1 MFYNILHAKIQNMR
15 EMNYS
20 IRPMIESD
28 ITEIS
33 EIDKEAFPGESMF
46 RPFSSYKA
54 EIHNSSVHYS
64 VVCTNESVKLR
75 TEEIKTEKISWFKRL
90 RRLRKTE
97 SSELQTNDSYTGQH
111 IIGFVG
117 LWIMLHEAHITAI
130 ATRDNYRR
138 RGIGE
143 ALLISAVETSIS
155 SGAQM
160 ITLEVRISN
169 TIAQALYLKYGF
181 HIAGKRIRYYS
192 DNNEDA
198 LLMSIET
205 INSAS
210 FQSQFRRLKEAYNR
224 NWKPREI

>member
-1 MFYNILHAKIQNMR
+1 MR
-15 EMNYS
+15 ETSYH

-54 EIHNSSVHYS
+54 EFHNSSVHYS
-64 VVCTNESVKLR
+64 VACTNETVKLR
-75 TEEIKTEKISWFKRL
+75 TKEIKTGKISWFNHLWRH
-90 RRLRKTE
+90 RKME
-97 SSELQTNDSYTGQH
+97 SSELPPTDSFTEERL
-111 IIGFVG
+111 IGFVG

-130 ATRDNYRR
+130 ATRNNYRC

-143 ALLISAVETSIS
+143 ALLISAIESSIS

-160 ITLEVRISN
+160 ITLEVRVSN

-181 HIAGKRIRYYS
+181 RIVGKRIRYYS

-198 LLMSIET
+198 LLMTLEP
-205 INSAS
+205 INSDN
-210 FQSQFRRLKEAYNR
+210 FQSHFRRLKESL
-224 NWKPREI
+224 

>member
-1 MFYNILHAKIQNMR
+1 MR
-15 EMNYS
+15 ETSYN

-64 VVCTNESVKLR
+64 VVYTNEPVKLR
-75 TEEIKTEKISWFKRL
+75 TGEIKTGNVSWSKHL
-90 RRLRKTE
+90 RRHRKTE
-97 SSELQTNDSYTGQH
+97 SSKLQTTDSFTKQH

-130 ATRDNYRR
+130 ATRENYRR

-143 ALLISAVETSIS
+143 ALLISAIETSIS

-160 ITLEVRISN
+160 ITLEVRVSN

-181 HIAGKRIRYYS
+181 HIVGKRIRYYS

-198 LLMSIET
+198 LLLSLET
-205 INSAS
+205 INSTS
-210 FQSQFRRLKEAYNR
+210 FQSQFRILKEDYNR
-224 NWKPREI
+224 N

>member
-1 MFYNILHAKIQNMR
+1 MR
-15 EMNYS
+15 EMGYK
-20 IRPMIESD
+20 IRSMIESD
-28 ITEIS
+28 IAEIS

-54 EIHNSSVHYS
+54 DIHNSSVHYS
-64 VVCTNESVKLR
+64 VAYINDPVKLR
-75 TEEIKTEKISWFKRL
+75 TGEIKTGNVSWFKQL
-90 RRLRKTE
+90 RRHRKTE
-97 SSELQTNDSYTGQH
+97 SSELH

-130 ATRDNYRR
+130 AIRKNYRR

-160 ITLEVRISN
+160 ITLEVRVSN

-181 HIAGKRIRYYS
+181 LIVGKRIKYYS

-210 FQSQFRRLKEAYNR
+210 FQSQFRRLKESYNR
-224 NWKPREI
+224 N